1 MVYFIVFLPI
11 VKYWSTT
18 GEKWLQ
24 CYLKVDFSN
33 SLTITKNIFKG
44 SVIDILKKRARKQII
59 YNAQLEPKK
68 GKSEKKIKRKKVGT
82 NKYSSK

>member
-1 MVYFIVFLPI
+1 MLFDGDFHSLHMYFSDLR
-11 VKYWSTT
+11 
-18 GEKWLQ
+18 
-24 CYLKVDFSN
+24 
-33 SLTITKNIFKG
+33 TITKNIFKG